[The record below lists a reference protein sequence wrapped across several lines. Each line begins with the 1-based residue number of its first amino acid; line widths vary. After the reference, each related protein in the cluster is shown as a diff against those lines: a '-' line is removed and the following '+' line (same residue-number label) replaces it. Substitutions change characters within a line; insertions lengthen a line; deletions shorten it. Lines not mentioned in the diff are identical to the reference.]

1 MNVGLSVIDSRYS
14 YKFAFFCLYVLWFFT
29 IFGPVLD
36 SPAGQFGDISFLVA
50 GALALRCFYIKLS
63 PIYIYSL
70 FLLCG
75 ICILALSTAIISDW
89 DVIDVAVRAVLRP
102 IKAAVFLLG
111 VVSLTE
117 LTISYYFRLD
127 NANSRQ
133 VFYKVIE
140 IVFYCIVLHALIMV
154 LQFLVPSFKD
164 FIYSLTMAKYQ
175 LEHYQFFRMAGLSG
189 GGGAQVSVVQSLGI
203 LLGFSLLRQ
212 KRNNIIIILAQLLII
227 MSIFLSGRSGFLT
240 VVLVLLFYF
249 VLSLL
254 FLIYSSRIVLKFSS
268 LALYFSL
275 FGFFVFVI
283 TYLLQTNEYFIVAFE
298 RTFDTF
304 INYKESG
311 EVSDNTLSALGEMF
325 NLPTGFTHLIFGR
338 ASFLENNTFYNINTD
353 IGYFRLI
360 WGYGLLGLFLHI
372 LVYLLFLFF
381 AFKVYLHDRGAAY
394 LCFMM
399 LGLIFLFNAKE
410 IFFFTR
416 MSFQISFSVI
426 CAAGYAFLTAKK
438 QESLS

>member
-1 MNVGLSVIDSRYS
+1 MTEGAINSRNSLHAPIIGLW
-14 YKFAFFCLYVLWFFT
+14 LLWFFI

-50 GALALRCFYIKLS
+50 CALALRCFYIKLS
-63 PIYIYSL
+63 SIYINSL

-75 ICILALSTAIISDW
+75 ICILALTTAIITDW

-102 IKAAVFLLG
+102 IKTAILLLG
-111 VVSLTE
+111 VVSLTQ
-117 LTISYYFRLD
+117 LTISYYVRLN
-127 NANSRQ
+127 NANSRE

-140 IVFYCIVLHALIMV
+140 IIFYCIVLHALIMV
-154 LQFLVPSFKD
+154 LQFLVPSFKN
-164 FIYSLTMAKYQ
+164 FIYSLTMAQYQ

-212 KRNNIIIILAQLLII
+212 NRSHLTIILAQLLII

-240 VVLVLLFYF
+240 VFIVVLFYF
-249 VLSLL
+249 LLSLL
-254 FLIYSSRIVLKFSS
+254 FLIYSSRIVLKFSR
-268 LALYFSL
+268 LALYFCL
-275 FGFFVFVI
+275 FGAFVVVI
-283 TYLLQTNEYFIVAFE
+283 TYLLQVNDYFMVAFE

-311 EVSDNTLSALGEMF
+311 ELSDNTLSALGQMF
-325 NLPTGFTHLIFGR
+325 ILPTEFMHLLFGR

-360 WGYGLLGLFLHI
+360 WGYGLFGLLLHI
-372 LVYLLFLFF
+372 LVYSLVSIV
-381 AFKVYLHDRGAAY
+381 AFKVYFYDRGAAY
-394 LCFMM
+394 LCFVI
-399 LGLIFLFNAKE
+399 LALIFLFNAKE
-410 IFFFTR
+410 IFFFTK
-416 MSFQISFSVI
+416 MSFQITLSVL
-426 CAAGYAFLTAKK
+426 CAAHYAFLSAKK
-438 QESLS
+438 